1 MLRVLRLRDDK
12 TETIFDIGNLE
23 YLINKY
29 MDYES
34 VHGYHEGYFWI
45 GGVK

>member
-1 MLRVLRLRDDK
+1 MLRVLKLRDDK
-12 TETIFDIGNLE
+12 TETIFAIGDFE
-23 YLINKY
+23 YLIGKY

-34 VHGYHEGYFWI
+34 VYGYHGGYFWI